1 MLLSTPRLLRRS
13 LLLVLACLSAAP
25 AHAISF
31 ELDYGDG
38 ISGVLNSTAT
48 IGAGWRLQQ
57 PSSRLIGKSNLNPNV
72 CAEVLQSC
80 QGVFRDQIAPAQALV
95 DAPGQFTLNA
105 DDGNLNYQQYD
116 IIQGVAKLSQ
126 DLSLDWGG
134 VNLFA
139 RWMFFYDTVNNDFT
153 ENHPNRLTPENAATS
168 GHPASDRD
176 WVFPLLRPLYFPNST
191 IYGAGSPVEEQR
203 TNGELL
209 SQIGTDFQMLDYVL
223 STEFY
228 LGDLPIQVKAGRQT
242 ISWGESTLLVV
253 NSLNQINP
261 PNANNLFR
269 VGFQLE
275 EVFTPVGLFALSTD
289 IGLATLSAFYQ
300 YDWEPLEIP
309 APGSFF
315 SFIDVGTNNLGDTV
329 NLSFGGAAEDP
340 HGLATPQNNPLAL
353 ITPTN
358 LTAARRPDNTPSDS
372 GQFGASLKYYFDS
385 LFGGTEVGL
394 YYLRYHSRLPYVSFY
409 ASDASCA
416 RREGNDMN
424 LDASSTLEFFQA
436 CDDLPVN
443 RVLAG
448 GDPSAATSDAAP
460 IGSVEFQLEY
470 PEALQMFGISF
481 NTSIGDWSFQGEV
494 AYRPDAP
501 LQVDDVDLVFAALGP
516 TLTRCHDQSLGCTG
530 STSGIGLD
538 GSNYGSSDFLDASGN
553 NPYPDTF
560 DVGVPLLANLGHLPG
575 SARSFPSFVV
585 PYRGGEI
592 GETTPNS
599 YVRGWEKFDTF
610 QYNFGG
616 TYILGATQ
624 NPIGAD
630 QVIFVFETG
639 ATHVPDLPSHDVLQI
654 EGPGT
659 TTHASAGADG
669 TGADGSRR
677 ACSTNPSCHVGAD
690 GGRFNPTQQRNGFAT
705 DFAWGYRLVSI
716 IRYESIFPGWS
727 LEPFIVWGHD
737 VEGTAPGPAENFVE
751 GRKQV
756 IANFKTR
763 YKNALSFTLGYG
775 MWTGGGQ
782 YNLLRDRDFS
792 SFFVQYQF

>member
-1 MLLSTPRLLRRS
+1 MTQLRNFDFERS
-13 LLLVLACLSAAP
+13 KRPPPFLASY
-25 AHAISF
+25 HA
-31 ELDYGDG
+31 
-38 ISGVLNSTAT
+38 
-48 IGAGWRLQQ
+48 
-57 PSSRLIGKSNLNPNV
+57 
-72 CAEVLQSC
+72 
-80 QGVFRDQIAPAQALV
+80 
-95 DAPGQFTLNA
+95 
-105 DDGNLNYQQYD
+105 
-116 IIQGVAKLSQ
+116 
-126 DLSLDWGG
+126 
-134 VNLFA
+134 
-139 RWMFFYDTVNNDFT
+139 
-153 ENHPNRLTPENAATS
+153 
-168 GHPASDRD
+168 
-176 WVFPLLRPLYFPNST
+176 
-191 IYGAGSPVEEQR
+191 
-203 TNGELL
+203 
-209 SQIGTDFQMLDYVL
+209 
-223 STEFY
+223 
-228 LGDLPIQVKAGRQT
+228 
-242 ISWGESTLLVV
+242 
-253 NSLNQINP
+253 
-261 PNANNLFR
+261 
-269 VGFQLE
+269 
-275 EVFTPVGLFALSTD
+275 
-289 IGLATLSAFYQ
+289 
-300 YDWEPLEIP
+300 
-309 APGSFF
+309 
-315 SFIDVGTNNLGDTV
+315 
-329 NLSFGGAAEDP
+329 
-340 HGLATPQNNPLAL
+340 PLAL